1 MDSILA
7 SVYKVSIVV
16 PTYKTA
22 PEGLNRLLKSLDV
35 QTLPADDFEIIFVDD
50 GSPDDTFERLQ
61 SEKAK
66 RSNVS
71 VTRIEN
77 SGWPSKPRN
86 VGIEMAKGE
95 YVLFMD
101 HDDELYPDALRAGYE
116 FAVRSS
122 ADVLSGKESRT
133 DDPAWALDVYRQDE
147 PQAIGREGAHPL
159 MPMNPHK
166 LYRRKFI
173 LKHKIRFPEGR
184 MVFWEDIFFNI
195 QVSKHAK
202 VISRMASVP
211 FYHWV
216 STEGSGTSLFDNQ
229 TEYYWQMLRKVCES
243 ANEYLSESALV
254 GQREEILRHQYR
266 VRVLGPF
273 NANFHKKSTESRKL
287 IFSHAQRIR
296 KDFGF
301 ERFDTTLNVSQA
313 LRAWAVGEG
322 RRDLVERL
330 SQEDVAIAGWETAD
344 SLVWNNGILEISSLA
359 QWSSAHGRT
368 LSLRSDGNKV
378 VKELSPELES
388 EVSAEQLDM
397 TRELKAVDCIFA
409 VRSREGLVTW
419 EVPAQWTTSVDE
431 SQPASVMLTGC
442 TKTRIDPAAAAF
454 GAPLETDHWDL
465 QAKISIGNG
474 SAHRNVRSA
483 IPASVSFA
491 DGQLHLVYSTDGG
504 TAALVPRGQQEA
516 VRQLTPI
523 RAGFDADGLI
533 QLDLAGTHDG
543 EGEVTCTIGLDT
555 STSAKKNTFTGHPAI
570 FRVYEGRAS
579 LHFRKT
585 GSVMRMRIGDHAGL
599 QPPFWTLFITED
611 GVRMNVGQLPKI
623 STTAEYEQENQVG

>member
-1 MDSILA
+1 M
-7 SVYKVSIVV
+7 YKVSVV
-16 PTYKTA
+16 IPTYKTA
-22 PEGLNRLLKSLDV
+22 PEGLNRLLKSLDA
-35 QTLPADDFEIIFVDD
+35 QTLSVDDFEIIFVDD

-71 VTRIEN
+71 VRRIEN

-86 VGIEMAKGE
+86 LGIKMAKGE

-116 FAVRSS
+116 FAVRNN

-133 DDPAWALDVYRQDE
+133 DDPAWALDVYREDE

-173 LKHKIRFPEGR
+173 VKHKISFPEGR

-195 QVSKHAK
+195 QVSSHAK

-216 STEGSGTSLFDNQ
+216 STEGSGASLFDNQ
-229 TEYYWQMLRKVCES
+229 TDYYWEMLREVCES
-243 ANEYLSESALV
+243 AYEHLSDSALV
-254 GQREEILRHQYR
+254 GQREAILRHQYR

-273 NANFHKKSTESRKL
+273 NANFHKKSTENRKL

-301 ERFDTTLNVSQA
+301 ERFDATLSVSQA

-344 SLVWNNGILEISSLA
+344 SLVWNNGVLEVSSSA

-368 LSLRSDGNKV
+368 LSLRSESNKV
-378 VKELSPELES
+378 VKELSPELEQEIS
-388 EVSAEQLDM
+388 VEQRDM
-397 TRELKAVDCIFA
+397 TRDLKGVDCIFA

-419 EVPAQWTTSVDE
+419 EVPARWTTSVDV
-431 SQPASVMLTGC
+431 SQPASAVLTGW
-442 TKTRIDPAAAAF
+442 TRAWIDPATAAF

-465 QAKISIGNG
+465 QTKISIGNG
-474 SAHRNVRSA
+474 TAHRNVRSA
-483 IPASVSFA
+483 IPASVAFA
-491 DGQLHLVYSTDGG
+491 DGQLHLVHSTDGG

-516 VRQLTPI
+516 VRRLAPI
-523 RAGFDADGLI
+523 GAGFDADGLI
-533 QLDLAGTHDG
+533 QIDLAGTHDG

-555 STSAKKNTFTGHPAI
+555 STSAQKNTFTGHPAI
-570 FRVYEGRAS
+570 LRVSKGLAS
-579 LHFRKT
+579 LHFRRT
-585 GSVMRMRIGDHAGL
+585 GSVMRMQIGDHAGL
-599 QPPFWTLFITED
+599 RPPFWTLFITED
-611 GVRMNVGQLPKI
+611 GVGMNVGQLPKI
-623 STTAEYEQENQVG
+623 RTTAEYEHENRGG